1 MIFKTCSFIMM
12 TALFTSV
19 AWSADKAIERRVLLR
34 PVSAVKMSQPVAVKT
49 FKPVTAV
56 KLKRPALIKLPP
68 LLPIKPQPSVQPQ
81 GPDPARAIDLSD
93 IVEDAA
99 LLDDLSEAS
108 GWDAHLIFQDKAAGN
123 VFYYLPREFLLLK
136 DASGFN
142 FNVQY
147 NQRAAADEP
156 SVMLTAEL
164 AAPQRSGDVQLL
176 KAILRQALDLAAGTQ
191 LQLKAVQGIGAE
203 VDLQALATGLSLSA
217 DRIHLVPPA
226 HLKQPFRLTLALTQ
240 DEVEEVLAQLG
251 REGLAGHL
259 LVKVGEATVPVPIRV
274 VYHHFAGQTVAGF
287 DDWLKG
293 RAVTQLSN
301 VSGFP
306 VEIQAINAYRL
317 NGQQL
322 ERVSKELKTATLIPP
337 GEQRAFRL
345 PPVERVLGN
354 NILTAWLTTELDRDC
369 SSCVSTFDQQ
379 VRKGVAVAPGE
390 NLKFEVIPA
399 TFDDLDLYKIVVRIK
414 SPFFVADGTEVLEK
428 EIQLTAED
436 NQSDQVRLF
445 VPNGRGSDALL
456 YRYRLSAVSNS
467 GETFEQETWQ
477 DGRSFSQFIG
487 TTQLEGLLPDD
498 LP

>member
-1 MIFKTCSFIMM
+1 MVNKVLWMVCA
-12 TALFTSV
+12 ALLLTST
-19 AWSADKAIERRVLLR
+19 AWSGETATQRRILLR
-34 PVSAVKMSQPVAVKT
+34 PVAMVKAPLPMAVKT
-49 FKPVTAV
+49 FKPVTTV
-56 KLKRPALIKLPP
+56 KLKKPALIKLPS
-68 LLPIKPQPSVQPQ
+68 LLPIKPQPSIQPQ
-81 GPDPARAIDLSD
+81 GPDPSRAIDLSD

-99 LLDDLSEAS
+99 LLDDLSAAS

-136 DASGFN
+136 EASGFN

-176 KAILRQALDLAAGTQ
+176 KAILRQALDLAPGIK

-293 RAVTQLSN
+293 RSVTQLSN

-317 NGQQL
+317 NGRQL
-322 ERVSKELKTATLIPP
+322 ERVSKELKAATLIPP

-354 NILTAWLTTELDRDC
+354 NILTAWLTTELDRNC
-369 SSCVSTFDQQ
+369 TPCVSTFDQQ

-428 EIQLTAED
+428 EVQLTAED
-436 NQSDQVRLF
+436 NQYDQVRLF

-467 GETFEQETWQ
+467 GETFNQETWQ

>member
-1 MIFKTCSFIMM
+1 MICKTCSFILL
-12 TALFTSV
+12 ALLLGSV
-19 AWSADKAIERRVLLR
+19 AWSADKAVERRLMLR
-34 PVSAVKMSQPVAVKT
+34 PASSVKMTQPAAIKT

-68 LLPIKPQPSVQPQ
+68 LLPVKPQPSVKAQ

-93 IVEDAA
+93 IVEDSA

-123 VFYYLPREFLLLK
+123 VFYYLPREFLLRK
-136 DASGFN
+136 EAGGFN

-147 NQRAAADEP
+147 NQRVAADEP

-176 KAILRQALDLAAGTQ
+176 KAVLRQALDLAPGTA

-203 VDLQALATGLSLSA
+203 ADLQALATGLSLSA

-226 HLKQPFRLTLALTQ
+226 HLKQPFRLTLSLTQ

-259 LVKVGEATVPVPIRV
+259 LVKVGESTVPVPIRV
-274 VYHHFAGQTVAGF
+274 VYHRFAGQSVAGF

-293 RAVTQLSN
+293 RSVTQLSN

-317 NGQQL
+317 NGKQL

-345 PPVERVLGN
+345 PPVDRVLGK

-369 SSCVSTFDQQ
+369 TPCLSKFDQQ

-390 NLKFEVIPA
+390 KLKFEAIPA
-399 TFDDLDLYKIVVRIK
+399 TFDDLDLYKIVVLIK
-414 SPFFVADGTEVLEK
+414 SPFFVADGKEVLEK

-436 NQSDQVRLF
+436 NQNHQVRLF

-456 YRYRLSAVSNS
+456 YRYRLSAVTNT
-467 GETFEQETWQ
+467 GETFEQENWQ

-487 TTQLEGLLPDD
+487 TAQLEGLLPDE